1 MKVALDSAG
10 RMVIPKPF
18 REELGLTGG
27 VELDVDL
34 VNGHLEISA
43 PPRRKR
49 ITGPRRRTVT
59 QQGAS
64 RPTDAAVRRAVEI
77 ARERR

>member
-27 VELDVDL
+27 AELDVNL

-43 PPRRKR
+43 RPRRKR
-49 ITGPRRRTVT
+49 ITGSRRR
-59 QQGAS
+59 AS
-64 RPTDAAVRRAVEI
+64 QPGSSPLTDDAVRRAVEI